1 MISRW
6 ILLVAILAASWLVP
20 LAAHAAP
27 RCSVTTVGV
36 AFGIYEVFSSTP
48 LASAGSVSVRCVGLG
63 SGIGL
68 VSVALSTGGSG
79 SFHPRTL
86 FGGSDRLNY
95 NLYLDA
101 GHSQIWGDGT
111 GGTLRHV
118 SVSVFNNRPVTLTI
132 FGRIPPGQD
141 VSAGTYSDT
150 IVVTVNF

>member
-1 MISRW
+1 MTSRW
-6 ILLVAILAASWLVP
+6 IILVAILAASWLAP
-20 LAAHAAP
+20 LAAHAAV

-36 AFGIYEVFSSTP
+36 AFGIYDVFSSTP
-48 LASAGSVSVRCVGLG
+48 LISAGSVTVRCVGLG
-63 SGIGL
+63 TGIEL

-86 FGGSDRLNY
+86 FSGSDTLNY

-118 SVSVFNNRPVTLTI
+118 SVSNSRPVTLTI

-150 IVVTVNF
+150 IVATVNF

>member
-6 ILLVAILAASWLVP
+6 IILVTILAASWLAP
-20 LAAHAAP
+20 LAAHAAV

-36 AFGIYEVFSSTP
+36 AFGIYDVFSATP
-48 LASAGSVSVRCVGLG
+48 LISAGSVSVRCVGLG
-63 SGIGL
+63 TGIEL
-68 VSVALSTGGSG
+68 VSVSLSTGGSG

-86 FGGSDRLNY
+86 FRGSDRLNY
-95 NLYLDA
+95 NLYLDP

-111 GGTLRHV
+111 GGTLRQV
-118 SVSVFNNRPVTLTI
+118 SVSNNQPVTLTI

-150 IVVTVNF
+150 IITTINF

>member
-6 ILLVAILAASWLVP
+6 ITLLGVLAASWLTPV
-20 LAAHAAP
+20 AAHAAV

-36 AFGIYEVFSSTP
+36 AFGVYDVFASTP
-48 LASAGSVSVRCVGLG
+48 LLSAGSVSVRCVGIG
-63 SGIGL
+63 TGIEL
-68 VSVALSTGGSG
+68 ISVALSTGVSG

-86 FGGSDRLNY
+86 FRGSDRLNY
-95 NLYLDA
+95 NLYLDP

-111 GGTLRHV
+111 GGTMRHV
-118 SVSVFNNRPVTLTI
+118 SVSNSQPANLTI

-150 IVVTVNF
+150 IIVTVNF